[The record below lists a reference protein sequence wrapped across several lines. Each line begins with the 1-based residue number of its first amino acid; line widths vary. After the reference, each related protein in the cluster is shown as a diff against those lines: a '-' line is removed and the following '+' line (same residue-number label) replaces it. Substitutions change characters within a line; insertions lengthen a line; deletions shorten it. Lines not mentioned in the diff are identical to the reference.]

1 MLDNQIDISLIT
13 ESWLKSQKNYITFL
27 LKESGFNISHFNR
40 NSKTG
45 GGVAIISS
53 YKYVSKFQK
62 SGQYTSFEVS
72 IQTFGI
78 KDSSGLT
85 FIVIYRHH
93 AENVSVFFDEFHTFL
108 EYVNLK
114 FKKFIIAGDFNI
126 HVNKQHEKSTIEFLD
141 ILNTFS
147 LVQSISTSTHKSG
160 NTLDLILHNPELVNV
175 NNIDVDSTVRDGRDH
190 YLISFNVQCNLICE
204 TKQEITYRN
213 YKDLDI
219 PSFHDN
225 ISKSNQLFLQQSKGA
240 NFEKSIKL
248 YENIFKDVVDNHA
261 PLVTKF
267 VNSLQRPPWM
277 DAEYVAARKERRQ
290 LFKIWQKDKNVY
302 NRTIF
307 EESREAV
314 VELSNEKRCNY
325 YQNFINNSAVNSQLN
340 LFKVCDT
347 LLDTKQQSQLPY
359 SEDFDAL
366 ATDFN
371 NFFISKIEN
380 IRKKLDVCEV
390 AKPIRI
396 TNPFID
402 TFNTFKMVNASD
414 LLKIIKSF
422 KIKTSR
428 DDPIP
433 AFLLKNSIEL
443 ILPSLVHLVNLSLQ
457 SGSVDGLKE
466 SVVTPILKKL
476 GLDCD
481 VLLNYRP
488 VCAGKFT
495 DKLIQKC
502 VFVQLDNHMITNN
515 LHIPFQS
522 GYKKSHCCE
531 TVLLKIV
538 NDIMLHLD
546 SDSCCVL
553 LLLDLSAAFDT
564 VDHEELLS
572 ILYHEIGIR
581 DNALA
586 WFQSFLSDRVQS
598 TCVKGSRSE
607 TRNIKFGVPQG
618 SVLGPVLFNIYVRN
632 FIKLLN
638 DAGFSTHGYADD
650 HQALTAF
657 RIPFQ
662 FQTLAHSLPKCLN
675 LITEWMSSHFLKLN
689 AGKSKL
695 LIFSPKNQKNKI
707 FFDRVYLGDNVFI
720 PVSNNA
726 MNLGFCLDSE
736 LSCSQHINNIL
747 KQSYTCI
754 SNIGRIKRYLTI
766 ENLKC
771 LVQSVLVSK
780 IDNCNSLF
788 FGISEHELD
797 RLQKLQNS
805 LARLIYSRKKS
816 DHVTDLLHKLHWLP
830 IRQRI
835 TFKILFMV
843 YKIFID
849 ACPVY
854 LKECLTV
861 LDYENRVLKIKIFKK
876 SYGERAFCNYA
887 PKLWN
892 ALPEYLRKSQ
902 TLLYFKKHLKHYL
915 FTYYNEYMRKVY
927 LYKV

>member
-1 MLDNQIDISLIT
+1 M
-13 ESWLKSQKNYITFL
+13 
-27 LKESGFNISHFNR
+27 LKESGFNICHFNR
-40 NSKTG
+40 SSKTG

-53 YKYVSKFQK
+53 YKYISKFQK

-78 KDSSGLT
+78 NNSSGLT
-85 FIVIYRHH
+85 FIVVYRHH
-93 AENVSVFFDEFHTFL
+93 LENVSVFFDEFHTFL
-108 EYVNLK
+108 EYINMK
-114 FKKFIIAGDFNI
+114 FKNFVIAGDFNI
-126 HVNKQHEKSTIEFLD
+126 HVNKKNEKSTIEFLD

-160 NTLDLILHNPELVNV
+160 NTLDLILHNPEFLNV
-175 NNIDVDSTVRDGRDH
+175 NNIEVDSTVREGRDH
-190 YLISFNVQCNLICE
+190 YLVSFNVQCNLMCE

-213 YKDLDI
+213 YKDMSL
-219 PSFHDN
+219 PAFQEN
-225 ISKSNQLFLQQSKGA
+225 ILNSSELFLQKSKGFD
-240 NFEKSIKL
+240 FETSIKL
-248 YENIFKDVVDNHA
+248 YENIFKSVVDNHA
-261 PLVTKF
+261 PLITKI
-267 VNSLQRPPWM
+267 VNSLPRPPWM

-302 NRTIF
+302 NRTLF

-314 VELSNEKRCNY
+314 DKLAKEKRCNY
-325 YQNFINNSAVNSQLN
+325 YQNFINDSAVNSQLN
-340 LFKVCDT
+340 LFKVCNT

-359 SEDFDAL
+359 SEDYDAL

-371 NFFISKIEN
+371 NFFITKIEN
-380 IRKKLDVCEV
+380 IRKKLDVCEI
-390 AKPIRI
+390 AKPSRI
-396 TNPFID
+396 TNPFVV
-402 TFNTFKMVNASD
+402 TFNTFKIVNTSD

-422 KIKTSR
+422 KVKTCR

-433 AFLLKNSIEL
+433 AFLLKTSIEL

-457 SGSVDGLKE
+457 SGSIDGLKE

-488 VCAGKFT
+488 VCAGKFL

-502 VFVQLDNHMITNN
+502 VFVQLDNHMTTNS

-522 GYKKSHCCE
+522 GYKKSHNCE

-564 VDHEELLS
+564 VDHVELLS

-586 WFQSFLSDRVQS
+586 WFKSFLSDRVQS

-607 TRNIKFGVPQG
+607 TCSINFGVPQG

-632 FIKLLN
+632 FIKMLN
-638 DAGFSTHGYADD
+638 DAGFTTHGYADD

-695 LIFSPKNQKNKI
+695 FNFLTEK
-707 FFDRVYLGDNVFI
+707 
-720 PVSNNA
+720 
-726 MNLGFCLDSE
+726 SE
-736 LSCSQHINNIL
+736 
-747 KQSYTCI
+747 K
-754 SNIGRIKRYLTI
+754 
-766 ENLKC
+766 
-771 LVQSVLVSK
+771 
-780 IDNCNSLF
+780 
-788 FGISEHELD
+788 
-797 RLQKLQNS
+797 
-805 LARLIYSRKKS
+805 
-816 DHVTDLLHKLHWLP
+816 
-830 IRQRI
+830 
-835 TFKILFMV
+835 
-843 YKIFID
+843 
-849 ACPVY
+849 
-854 LKECLTV
+854 
-861 LDYENRVLKIKIFKK
+861 
-876 SYGERAFCNYA
+876 
-887 PKLWN
+887 
-892 ALPEYLRKSQ
+892 
-902 TLLYFKKHLKHYL
+902 
-915 FTYYNEYMRKVY
+915 
-927 LYKV
+927 